1 MIESAETTNIENI
14 TKSMKHDHAY
24 SKHFSDVNEETK
36 IEDKHN
42 YNIGSQKEVYL
53 SAFSDIYICVFE
65 VEFNIYTWMSNLLFP
80 KWVTFCSILASVM
93 IHMSI
98 NAVHWK
104 CGRLKA
110 RAVVGM
116 KISITWV

>member
-1 MIESAETTNIENI
+1 MIESAETTDIENI

-80 KWVTFCSILASVM
+80 KMGYILFDFGLSHDSYV
-93 IHMSI
+93 
-98 NAVHWK
+98 NK
-104 CGRLKA
+104 CGALK
-110 RAVVGM
+110 V
-116 KISITWV
+116 